1 MKINIAIDGP
11 AASGKGTVARLVA
24 EKLGYLYIDTGAMY
38 RLLTYL
44 MIKNNVDFNDDEKI
58 NNLLIN
64 EFDYEIVDKRMI
76 CNTEDVTEKI
86 RSKEVNEIV
95 SQVAG
100 KQYVRKFMVELQ
112 KNIASEKGV
121 VMDGRDITSV
131 VLKDAELKIY
141 LDADFEERVRRRYL
155 EETKKGKNSTLEE
168 VREMMRARDNNDMNN
183 NKTLVKADDAIVVDT
198 TNTTIEQA
206 VEKVYELAKEVISN
220 D

>member
-11 AASGKGTVARLVA
+11 AGSGKGTVARLVA
-24 EKLGYLYIDTGAMY
+24 EKLGYLYVDTGAMY

-44 MIKNNVDFNDDEKI
+44 MIKNDVDFNDDEKI
-58 NNLLIN
+58 SELLVN
-64 EFDYEIVDKRMI
+64 EFDYEIIDRRMI
-76 CNTEDVTEKI
+76 CNNEDVTDKI

-95 SQVAG
+95 SQVSG

-112 KNIASEKGV
+112 KGLAEEKGV

-141 LDADFEERVRRRYL
+141 LDADFEERVRRRHL

-168 VREMMRARDNNDMNN
+168 VREMMRARDYNDMNN
-183 NKTLVKADDAIVVDT
+183 NKTLVKADDAVVVDT
-198 TNTTIEQA
+198 THTTIEEA
-206 VEKVYELAKEVISN
+206 VGKVYELAKEVISN

>member
-11 AASGKGTVARLVA
+11 AGSGKGTVARLVA
-24 EKLGYLYIDTGAMY
+24 EKLGYLYVDTGAMY

-44 MIKNNVDFNDDEKI
+44 MIKNNIDFNDDEKI
-58 NNLLIN
+58 NDLLIN
-64 EFDYEIVDKRMI
+64 EFDYEIIDKRMI
-76 CNTEDVTEKI
+76 CNGEDVTDKI

-95 SQVAG
+95 SQVSG

-112 KNIASEKGV
+112 KNIAGEKGV

-141 LDADFEERVRRRYL
+141 LDADFEERVRRRHL

-183 NKTLVKADDAIVVDT
+183 NKTLVKAEDAVVVDT
-198 TNTTIEQA
+198 TNTTIEEA
-206 VEKVYELAKEVISN
+206 VGKVYELAKEVIGN

>member
-76 CNTEDVTEKI
+76 CNNEDVTEKI

-100 KQYVRKFMVELQ
+100 KQYVRKFMVDLQ